1 MTEVK
6 FTYEGSN
13 TSVQCELN
21 DKIKDII
28 KKFLVKINKD
38 KNSNLYYLYNGGKI
52 NEEITFYEQ
61 ANHLDKNRKKMNV
74 LVYNNLEEYKKNN
87 EITSRDIICLDCKEN
102 CLIDIK
108 DFKIN
113 FHGCKNNHA
122 YNNILINYF
131 EFTQKINLNEIICDI
146 CKKQNKGDAHNNEF
160 YICNNCNKNI
170 CPLCKSNHDKNHI
183 IINYDDKNYLC
194 KKHNDVFN
202 KYCKT
207 CNENICIV
215 CENDHDN
222 HDILDLSKILI
233 KKNDFNKIMEELRQ
247 SIDKYKSKIK
257 IIKETFDKM
266 INILDMYYKINN
278 DIFNHYSINKR
289 NYYNLLNVYNLKNNN
304 EILIKDINNIKNGLK
319 EGKAILY
326 YNKNDEFNRKKYEG
340 DFKNDK
346 REGKGILYW
355 NNNDR
360 YEGDFKNDKIEG
372 KGKYYWNNGDRYDG
386 DWKNGKREGKGK
398 YYWNNDDRYE
408 GDYKNDRREGKGIM
422 YYNNGKIENGDWE
435 NDEFQKN
442 GFFNFW

>member
-52 NEEITFYEQ
+52 NEELTFYEQ

-257 IIKETFDKM
+257 IIKEIFDKV

-304 EILIKDINNIKNGLK
+304 EILIKDINNIINIDNISEIYNYTFNNFYNENGEKYIGELKNGIK
-319 EGKAILY
+319 DGKGILFF
-326 YNKNDEFNRKKYEG
+326 NKNNKKERKYEG

-346 REGKGILYW
+346 KEGKGI
-355 NNNDR
+355 
-360 YEGDFKNDKIEG
+360 
-372 KGKYYWNNGDRYDG
+372 YYWNDGHKYEG
-386 DWKNGKREGKGK
+386 DWKNNKRG
-398 YYWNNDDRYE
+398 
-408 GDYKNDRREGKGIM
+408 GKGIM
-422 YYNNGKIENGDWE
+422 YYNNGKI
-435 NDEFQKN
+435 KN
-442 GFFNFW
+442 GFWKDDKFIKN

>member
-52 NEEITFYEQ
+52 NEELTFYEQ

-108 DFKIN
+108 NFKIN

-146 CKKQNKGDAHNNEF
+146 CKKQNKGDTHNNEF

-289 NYYNLLNVYNLKNNN
+289 NYYNLLNVYTPFL
-304 EILIKDINNIKNGLK
+304 
-319 EGKAILY
+319 
-326 YNKNDEFNRKKYEG
+326 R
-340 DFKNDK
+340 
-346 REGKGILYW
+346 
-355 NNNDR
+355 
-360 YEGDFKNDKIEG
+360 
-372 KGKYYWNNGDRYDG
+372 
-386 DWKNGKREGKGK
+386 
-398 YYWNNDDRYE
+398 
-408 GDYKNDRREGKGIM
+408 
-422 YYNNGKIENGDWE
+422 
-435 NDEFQKN
+435 
-442 GFFNFW
+442 